1 VLDNNWLRTFAT
13 LARLQH
19 FGRTAVELHMT
30 QPNVSLHI
38 KQLEQATA
46 TQLLERSPFCLTRAG
61 ERLLVS
67 AETVLGE
74 LQLCQAD
81 LRGMSDLSQGQLTI
95 AASDTVARYLLLSP
109 LQSFAKKYPGI
120 DLRILNTTSAK
131 AAELVKDA
139 AVDVG
144 FVMAPKPA
152 PSLFYSELL
161 AVPWCAVGGELGDS
175 ASTLILLGHDTRSRE
190 LIEPTLVRLGLADWR
205 VMEVSSVAA
214 QLDWAQAGF
223 GVAIVPQLSLQGRPA
238 LQQSP
243 QVDIPAAGLGYVL
256 RQNQI
261 LSAAS
266 KQLLAWI
273 AADIEKLLAAA
284 AN

>member
-1 VLDNNWLRTFAT
+1 VLDNNWLITFTT

-19 FGRTAVELHMT
+19 FGRTAVALHMT

-38 KQLEQATA
+38 KQLEQATGA
-46 TQLLERSPFCLTRAG
+46 QLLERSPFCLTRPG
-61 ERLLVS
+61 ERLLAS
-67 AETVLGE
+67 AKSVLGE

-95 AASDTVARYLLLSP
+95 AASDTVARCLLLSP

-131 AAELVKDA
+131 AAELVKGA

-144 FVMAPKPA
+144 FVMAPKPSSA
-152 PSLFYSELL
+152 LHYSELL
-161 AVPWCAVGGELGDS
+161 AVPWCAVGGDLDNAIG
-175 ASTLILLGHDTRSRE
+175 TLILLGHDTRSRE
-190 LIEPTLVRLGLADWR
+190 LIEPALVRLGLGDCR

-214 QLDWAQAGF
+214 QLDWAEAGF
-223 GVAIVPQLSLQGRPA
+223 GTAIVPGLSLQGRPA
-238 LQQSP
+238 LQRRALE
-243 QVDIPAAGLGYVL
+243 IPAAGLGYML

-273 AADIEKLLAAA
+273 AADIELAQSST
-284 AN
+284 